1 MHLPE
6 KFFCVTRK
14 TFAKKI
20 AFFYPSALVVLF
32 VCIQFQGQAQNP
44 VINTVLKGSV
54 TDVETNLPLVGVSV
68 QIKGITNGTT
78 TDSTG
83 AFKLLT
89 AQKIPLTLSVNYVGY
104 ENKEVLVTDD
114 NVRIQLKE
122 SVNHLQ
128 DVVAVGYGT
137 QKRSDLTGAVASIPK
152 QALKQQVS
160 SFERFLQG
168 SVSGVQVTQVSGQ
181 PGSPVSI
188 RIRGGNSITAGNEP
202 LYVIDGFPI
211 YNSNADASAGVAS
224 GPGINALAALNS
236 SDIESIDILKDAS
249 ATAIYGSR
257 GANGVVVITTKKG
270 KSGSNSISYDGSYG
284 FQQVSKKVDVLT
296 DGQQWGLLKNDA
308 RVNAGKS
315 AYYSEAQIDSLAG
328 TGTDWQSPAFR
339 NAPMQN
345 HQLTFLGG
353 DNTTHYAIS
362 GNYFKQ
368 DGILLNTD
376 FQRFS
381 GRISVDRQ
389 VFPNFKVG
397 ANVTASKTESQ
408 IADNNIVSSLLLM
421 PPTVPIKD
429 ANGNYTYQSAFE
441 TPLGNPIATLLYI
454 TNQSNTNRT
463 IGNIYGEY
471 KFLDGFVAKV
481 SIGGDIIDNK
491 ENRYVPSTIYMGA
504 NTNSTGTASVGTKTV
519 TTWLN
524 ENTLNYSKSFAERH
538 SINALAGFTQQSY
551 RSEWVTA
558 GSQSFSNELLDY
570 NNLAGGTIYTQPTSG
585 SGEWALASFL
595 ARFNYSLDNKY
606 LFTVSGRADGSSRFG
621 GDHRWGYFPSAA
633 FAWNAGKE
641 SFLNLPDAINNLKLR
656 VSAGITGNQEIGIYQ
671 SLATLV
677 PTNYYFGSTTVVGY
691 SPNRIA
697 NPGLGWETTTQYD
710 AGIDIALF
718 KRFTITMDAYYKKT
732 TDLLLNV
739 PMPYTTGQSTSLQ
752 NYGTVENKGLEISI
766 TSQNT
771 SGEFN
776 WNTNLVLSF
785 NKNKVLSLGNGVE
798 NIISGV
804 SIAQVGEP
812 LGSFYGF
819 KTNGIFQTS
828 DDISKL
834 PVYLTKNK
842 PGDQRYVDKDGDNII
857 STTGDRYVIGNAQ
870 PKLLGGLTNNFQY
883 KNFDLTLLLQGS
895 YGNKIFNQNMQQLE
909 ILSGQQNAS
918 VTALDRWTPENPGN
932 VIPRAY
938 EDPAAVA
945 SNRYVEDASYLRI
958 KNLAIGYSFRIAPQS
973 FKNTRL
979 RIYCSAQNLYTWTQ
993 YSGYDPE
1000 VSRNGQNTLTQGIDY
1015 SVYPNARLFTGGI
1028 NLSF

>member
-14 TFAKKI
+14 TLAKKI

-538 SINALAGFTQQSY
+538 SINALVGFTQQSY